1 MTFEQFRDACFRLAL
16 EKGCENAE
24 VFSITGDSFSVN
36 VLGGELDRYSVAK
49 DNGGLNL
56 RVIFAGKNGY
66 AYTEILEDPESLVDR
81 AIDNAKAFAALPPGI
96 QARFQDIPG
105 ARTQATVLNHGRILA
120 K

>member
-1 MTFEQFRDACFRLAL
+1 MNNGIIPGSDGQAIGSMSEAQEAAA
-16 EKGCENAE
+16 GAAE
-24 VFSITGDSFSVN
+24 AAKHKKLPPSGTNPVA
-36 VLGGELDRYSVAK
+36 GG
-49 DNGGLNL
+49 
-56 RVIFAGKNGY
+56 
-66 AYTEILEDPESLVDR
+66 